1 MFNKVEASGSGKSFA
16 YDISGELS
24 IDMVVSLIYKKEKNN
39 KESLY
44 ILTHSKCD
52 VAITTDSITIE
63 VTTSQLLLHHYI
75 VKSCLV
81 YTCTN
86 DHDLL
91 CKC

>member
-1 MFNKVEASGSGKSFA
+1 MDQSGNSFA

-24 IDMVVSLIYKKEKNN
+24 IDMVIISLIYNKEKNNNN
-39 KESLY
+39 KESLNV
-44 ILTHSKCD
+44 LRHSKSG
-52 VAITTDSITIE
+52 VAIATDRITIE

>member
-1 MFNKVEASGSGKSFA
+1 MDQSGKSFA
-16 YDISGELS
+16 YDISGDLS
-24 IDMVVSLIYKKEKNN
+24 IDMVIISLIYNKEKKNNN
-39 KESLY
+39 KESLNV
-44 ILTHSKCD
+44 LRHSKSG
-52 VAITTDSITIE
+52 VAIATDRITIE

>member
-1 MFNKVEASGSGKSFA
+1 MDQSGKSFA
-16 YDISGELS
+16 YDISGDLS
-24 IDMVVSLIYKKEKNN
+24 IDMVIISLIYNKEKKNNN
-39 KESLY
+39 KESLNV
-44 ILTHSKCD
+44 LRHSKSG
-52 VAITTDSITIE
+52 VAIATDRITIE

-86 DHDLL
+86 DLL